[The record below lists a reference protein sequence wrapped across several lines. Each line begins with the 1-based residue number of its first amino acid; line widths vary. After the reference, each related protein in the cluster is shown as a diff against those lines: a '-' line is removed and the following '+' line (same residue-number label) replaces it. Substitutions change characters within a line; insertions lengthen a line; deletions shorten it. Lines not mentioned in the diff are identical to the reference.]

1 MLDGPALPVRVVH
14 CLACLFAFRRA
25 PCWVLGRTRLRCRTT
40 CAAHHV
46 LCGMGKHRTSSDT
59 PGDFDIYLLAQTWAP
74 QFCCTKSDRCTTV
87 SWAYSAS

>member
-14 CLACLFAFRRA
+14 CLACSPFGARRVGCSVA
-25 PCWVLGRTRLRCRTT
+25 PGYRCRTT

-59 PGDFDIYLLAQTWAP
+59 PGDFNIYLLAQTWAP